1 MSSESLPD
9 KHIPPPS
16 KLDPTAE
23 LQDAGD
29 AGCSSHTAQIKE
41 EAADEAASSSSQDS
55 EHSSQFWVSQNGQV
69 HNHRLGAGIRQERCE
84 ARNASSS
91 HPSRW
96 IYSAKLKRKETFI
109 AYGLQRVRT
118 TGGLPPEFAKVP
130 QYDGRKQKAKCR
142 K

>member
-1 MSSESLPD
+1 M
-9 KHIPPPS
+9 
-16 KLDPTAE
+16 
-23 LQDAGD
+23 
-29 AGCSSHTAQIKE
+29 
-41 EAADEAASSSSQDS
+41 
-55 EHSSQFWVSQNGQV
+55 

-142 K
+142 KRKRQSKGALHYSAFVFSFLISESNTNLMALKVYLWPKTLAWRDSHRKGNNSASKDELFA